1 MLKRQTRMLLSPYL
15 SIYDKIIPKDNVLR
29 QMKELVDFSFIHEEL
44 QSKYCL
50 DNGRNA
56 IDPVI
61 LFKYLLLKAI
71 FKLSDRDVVERSRY
85 DMSFKY
91 FLDLEPEAEV
101 IDASTLTKFRKLRL
115 KDSNLLDL
123 LIGKTVEIALDKGI
137 IKSKAII
144 VDSTHTRAR
153 YHLKSPG
160 EVLLEYSKDLRK
172 AVYEVNEKIKGK
184 FPKKVDNGLL
194 EDEIEYC
201 RKLIEVI
208 KSEESLL
215 FYPSVTEKMNL
226 LEESIEDEL
235 ENIELSKDEDAKV
248 GHKTADTS
256 FFGYKAHLAM
266 TEERIITAATVTS
279 GEKADGKELIEL
291 IEKSKKNGIDVEEV
305 LGDTAYSEKDNLEYT
320 KEKNIKLISKLHP
333 LVSNG
338 TRKKEEEFFYNKDA
352 GMYVCKQGHMAVRKA
367 KHQRKNSKENP
378 RMFYYFDIEK
388 CKRCPQREGCYEEG
402 SKSKVYTV
410 AIKSEVHKE
419 QQEFQESEYFKERAK
434 ERYKIE
440 AKNSELKNRH
450 GFDVASSSG
459 LLGMQLQGACT
470 IFAVNMKRIIK
481 LLG

>member
-1 MLKRQTRMLLSPYL
+1 
-15 SIYDKIIPKDNVLR
+15 
-29 QMKELVDFSFIHEEL
+29 
-44 QSKYCL
+44 
-50 DNGRNA
+50 
-56 IDPVI
+56 
-61 LFKYLLLKAI
+61 
-71 FKLSDRDVVERSRY
+71 
-85 DMSFKY
+85 
-91 FLDLEPEAEV
+91 
-101 IDASTLTKFRKLRL
+101 
-115 KDSNLLDL
+115 
-123 LIGKTVEIALDKGI
+123 
-137 IKSKAII
+137 
-144 VDSTHTRAR
+144 
-153 YHLKSPG
+153 
-160 EVLLEYSKDLRK
+160 
-172 AVYEVNEKIKGK
+172 
-184 FPKKVDNGLL
+184 
-194 EDEIEYC
+194 
-201 RKLIEVI
+201 
-208 KSEESLL
+208 
-215 FYPSVTEKMNL
+215 
-226 LEESIEDEL
+226 
-235 ENIELSKDEDAKV
+235 
-248 GHKTADTS
+248 
-256 FFGYKAHLAM
+256 M